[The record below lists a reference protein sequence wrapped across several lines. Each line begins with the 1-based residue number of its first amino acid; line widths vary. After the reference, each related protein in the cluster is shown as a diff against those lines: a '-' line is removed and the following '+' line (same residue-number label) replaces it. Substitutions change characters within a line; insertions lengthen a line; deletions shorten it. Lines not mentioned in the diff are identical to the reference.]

1 MATLTPSFT
10 LTSTDVSENA
20 SLSLTINDSLNVT
33 DPAIGVSS
41 VACTT
46 TGNET
51 IIFPDLDSTR
61 WVYIKNTGVDAAGDT
76 TAATVK
82 VEIANTTRIMD
93 LGDNE
98 FCFFPYKAENSGLLQ
113 LEASAGTVVAE
124 YAYWTKG

>member
-46 TGNET
+46 TGADT
-51 IIFPDLDSTR
+51 IILPNVAAAR
-61 WVYIKNTGVDAAGDT
+61 WVYIKNTGVDGNGDST
-76 TAATVK
+76 SATLK
-82 VEIANTTRIMD
+82 VEIADNTRIID

-98 FCFFPYKAENSGLLQ
+98 FCFFPYLAEGSGLLQ
-113 LEASAGTVVAE
+113 LEASAGTIVAE
-124 YAYWTKG
+124 YAYWTKV